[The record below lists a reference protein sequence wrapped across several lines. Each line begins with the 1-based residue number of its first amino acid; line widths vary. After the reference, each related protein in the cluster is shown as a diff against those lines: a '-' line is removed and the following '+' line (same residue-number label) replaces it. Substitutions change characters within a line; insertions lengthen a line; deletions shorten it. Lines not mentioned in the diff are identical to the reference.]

1 MNYPL
6 LTVVLIAV
14 MLTACKGEGKPGQY
28 PPSLYQEREGL
39 LSDSE
44 LKSAKKQAEEAAAKV
59 YPADD
64 PAVPHAKS
72 DQEVTTEKVGKTDSA
87 EAPKA
92 PHAKSKEE
100 LKTEDDDDDDDDES
114 HPAEDKAEPRRGGY

>member
-44 LKSAKKQAEEAAAKV
+44 LTSAKKQAEETAKKI

-64 PAVPHAKS
+64 PA
-72 DQEVTTEKVGKTDSA
+72 
-87 EAPKA
+87 A
-92 PHAKSKEE
+92 PHAKSEEE
-100 LKTEDDDDDDDDES
+100 LNKEIAEKAY
-114 HPAEDKAEPRRGGY
+114 PAEDKAEPRRGGY